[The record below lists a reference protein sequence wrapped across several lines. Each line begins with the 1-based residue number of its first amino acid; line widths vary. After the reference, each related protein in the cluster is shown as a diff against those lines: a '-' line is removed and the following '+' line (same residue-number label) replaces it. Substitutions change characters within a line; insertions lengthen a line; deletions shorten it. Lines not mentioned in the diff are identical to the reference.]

1 MKRRLGLA
9 IACVA
14 LALPA
19 SASAIEIHAHRGGTL
34 ENGVAVTPENSMTAF
49 QHAAGD
55 LGADVI
61 ELDAKV
67 TSDGVPVVMHDPTL
81 DRTTDCAGQVRDRT
95 AAQVLACRIDILGT
109 DDTTVPFPASAEFV
123 PSLAAVLEWA
133 RDEGVRL
140 NLEIKNPPTDPDFD
154 PTPAFATAVLDAVD
168 ASGIPKQLVLIQSFW
183 PVDLVY
189 AKLRGYTTSL
199 LTQSALNELGLVYA
213 TAAGHEW
220 VSPQWPPLDGPLYVQ
235 LAHLTGR
242 KVVTWTLDTEQPI
255 RDAEAAGVD
264 GIITNDV
271 VLAQQVLSTP

>member
-1 MKRRLGLA
+1 
-9 IACVA
+9 
-14 LALPA
+14 
-19 SASAIEIHAHRGGTL
+19 
-34 ENGVAVTPENSMTAF
+34 MTAF
-49 QHAAGD
+49 EHASED

-81 DRTTDCAGQVRDRT
+81 DRTTDCAGQVRART
-95 AAQVLACRIDILGT
+95 AAHVLACRIDILGT
-109 DDTTVPFPASAEFV
+109 DDRAVPFPASTELV
-123 PSLAAVLEWA
+123 PSLASVLAWA
-133 RDEGVRL
+133 RDSDVRL

-154 PTPAFATAVLDAVD
+154 PTPAFAGAVLDAVD
-168 ASGIPKQLVLIQSFW
+168 ASGIPKGLVIIQSFW
-183 PVDLVY
+183 PVDLVH

-199 LTQSALNELGLVYA
+199 LTLSALDELGAVFA
-213 TAAGHEW
+213 TVAGNEW

-235 LAHLTGR
+235 LAHLLGR
-242 KVVTWTLDTEQPI
+242 KVVTWTLDAEQPI

>member
-1 MKRRLGLA
+1 MRRLGLA
-9 IACVA
+9 IACAA

-19 SASAIEIHAHRGGTL
+19 GASATEIHAHRGGTL

-49 QHAAGD
+49 QHAAAD

-109 DDTTVPFPASAEFV
+109 DDSAVPAPGSTELV
-123 PSLAAVLEWA
+123 PSLASVLTWA
-133 RDEGVRL
+133 RDAGVRL

-154 PTPAFATAVLDAVD
+154 PTPAFATAVLDALD
-168 ASGIPKQLVLIQSFW
+168 ASGIPKANVIVQSFW

-199 LTQSALNELGLVYA
+199 LTQSALNEPGAVFA
-213 TAAGHEW
+213 TATGHEW

-235 LAHLTGR
+235 LAHALGR
-242 KVVTWTLDTEQPI
+242 KVVTWTLDSAQPI
-255 RDAEAAGVD
+255 VDAEAAGVD

-271 VLAQQVLSTP
+271 VLAQQVLAAP